1 MDLKNWTEFLR
12 VELLAF
18 ALSTLR
24 KGDTS
29 LYGLERVEIAG
40 EDGRELSMNIVT
52 REVQNSKSLIYQLLD
67 AAYSLLPNAYI
78 WWRNFDL
85 FFYLL
90 SFIANSGVEEKIYM
104 INSGFVGELV
114 KFSWPT
120 K

>member
-1 MDLKNWTEFLR
+1 VREQI

-24 KGDTS
+24 EGDAG

-78 WWRNFDL
+78 W
-85 FFYLL
+85 
-90 SFIANSGVEEKIYM
+90 S
-104 INSGFVGELV
+104 
-114 KFSWPT
+114 
-120 K
+120 